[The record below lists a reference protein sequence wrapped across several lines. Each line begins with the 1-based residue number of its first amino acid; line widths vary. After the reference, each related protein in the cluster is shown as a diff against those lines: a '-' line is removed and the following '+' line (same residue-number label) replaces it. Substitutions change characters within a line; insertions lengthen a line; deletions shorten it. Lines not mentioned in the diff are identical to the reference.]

1 VPARLP
7 LIGDPPVRTGPPV
20 PIGRPVDVLSLREAR
35 RIALAAQGFSG
46 IQRTPPTTLRAIDRV
61 LAHTQVLQ
69 IDSVNIVA
77 RAQYMPVYSRLGPY
91 PRELLDKAA
100 TGTVRRRARVFEY
113 WAHEASYVPVE
124 TQPFLRFRMGR
135 ARENAWPGIARVFDE
150 NPGLVE
156 RVRDQIAALGPITA
170 RQLNPGAITSKQNWG
185 WNWNEVKVAC
195 EWLFYTGE
203 ITSAGRTTSFERRY
217 DLPGRVLPAEILAI
231 PTPPKDVAIRA
242 LLERSARAHG
252 VATITDLRD
261 YFRLAVAETV
271 DGVAELVEDG
281 VLLPVKVETW
291 TKPAYLHVDAR
302 RPTRLSASALLSP
315 FDPVIWE
322 RARAEAL
329 FDFSYRI
336 EIYTPAHKRVHGY
349 YVLPFLLGDRL
360 VARVDLKAD
369 RVAGVLR
376 VLAAHREPAAP
387 AHTAE
392 ALAGELRRMAGW
404 LGCDDVLVLPS
415 GDLAQQLGAQVGG

>member
-1 VPARLP
+1 V
-7 LIGDPPVRTGPPV
+7 
-20 PIGRPVDVLSLREAR
+20 
-35 RIALAAQGFSG
+35 
-46 IQRTPPTTLRAIDRV
+46 RAIDRV

-100 TGTVRRRARVFEY
+100 TGTPRRPARVFEY

-124 TQPFLRFRMGR
+124 TQPFLRFRMAR
-135 ARENAWPGIARVFDE
+135 ALENAWSGVARVFQE
-150 NPGLVE
+150 NPGLVD
-156 RVRDQIAALGPITA
+156 RVRDQISALGPVTA
-170 RQLNPGAITSKQNWG
+170 RQLSPAAPPGPKTNWG

-203 ITSAGRTTSFERRY
+203 ITSAGRTSSFERRY
-217 DLPGRVLPAEILAI
+217 DLPERVLPPEILAI
-231 PTPPKDVAIRA
+231 PTPPEDEAVRA
-242 LLERSARAHG
+242 LVERSARAHG
-252 VATITDLRD
+252 VATITDLKD
-261 YFRLAVAETV
+261 YFRLGVAETA
-271 DGVAELVEDG
+271 VAVADLVEDG
-281 VLLPVKVETW
+281 VLLPVRVESW
-291 TKPAYLHVDAR
+291 IKPAYLHVDAR
-302 RPTRLSASALLSP
+302 RPARLQAAALLSP

-329 FDFSYRI
+329 FDFFYRI

-369 RVAGVLR
+369 RAAGVLR
-376 VLAAHREPAAP
+376 VLAAHREKAAP
-387 AHTAE
+387 VHTGE
-392 ALAGELRRMAGW
+392 ALAAELRRMADW
-404 LGCDDVLVLPS
+404 LGCDDVQVLPQ
-415 GDLAQQLGAQVGG
+415 GDLAPDLAGHVGG

>member
-1 VPARLP
+1 MSVRPP
-7 LIGDPPVRTGPPV
+7 LAADAPVRSV
-20 PIGRPVDVLSLREAR
+20 RPVEVLSLREAR

-46 IQRTPPTTLRAIDRV
+46 VQRTPPTTVRAIDRV

-77 RAQYMPVYSRLGPY
+77 RAQYVPVYSRLGPY

-100 TGTVRRRARVFEY
+100 TGTPRQPARVFEY

-124 TQPFLRFRMGR
+124 TQPFLRFRMAR
-135 ARENAWPGIARVFDE
+135 AKENAWPGIARVLDE
-150 NPGLVE
+150 NPGLVD
-156 RVRDQIAALGPITA
+156 RVRDQVAALGPITA
-170 RQLNPGAITSKQNWG
+170 RQLDPGATTSKQNWG

-217 DLPGRVLPAEILAI
+217 DLPERVLPSEILAI
-231 PTPPKDVAIRA
+231 PTPSKDVAVRA

-252 VATITDLRD
+252 VATVTDLRD
-261 YFRLAVAETV
+261 YFRLGVAEAL
-271 DGVAELVEDG
+271 DGVADLVEDG

-291 TKPAYLHVDAR
+291 KKPGFLHVDAR

-322 RARAEAL
+322 RSRAEAL

-369 RVAGVLR
+369 RAAGVLR
-376 VLAAHREPAAP
+376 VLSAHREPAAP
-387 AHTAE
+387 AHTAA

-404 LGCDDVLVLPS
+404 LGCDEVLVLPS
-415 GDLAQQLGAQVGG
+415 GGLANELAAHVHG